1 MLPGVSVNLFRL
13 QEPKEN
19 QIYCLPTAIR
29 NTKYPTSMKIK
40 YCFNFREIFLNFRVY
55 GWIPNRKLK
64 SIKFSRKKQI
74 EILIFNFF
82 IFSPAL
88 VI

>member
-1 MLPGVSVNLFRL
+1 
-13 QEPKEN
+13 
-19 QIYCLPTAIR
+19 
-29 NTKYPTSMKIK
+29 MKIK

-74 EILIFNFF
+74 EILIFNFACCLRVSHDRSHETSS
-82 IFSPAL
+82 IL
-88 VI
+88 VRNVLVVEEMY